1 MRVPIALILIA
12 IVVAAAAF
20 VADHPG
26 QVDITWQGW
35 EIETSVGVLAGAVVA
50 VLLVLGAIGAILR
63 TLLRM
68 PGNFARRRRERRR
81 RAGYASLAG
90 GFAAIAAG
98 DAPEAQRA
106 ARRAAALLDDAPLT
120 LALSAQA
127 AELEGDGAA
136 ARRLQNAMLERPETA
151 LLGLRGLYVEA
162 MRAGDAAAALELAE
176 RARRLRPQLPWAAEA
191 VLDLQIRA
199 GRWSEAR
206 DTLADAAH
214 RRIVPPERARR
225 HRSAILIELSRASER
240 AGEGR
245 HAASFAAQAVTL
257 TPERAAPACREAEAL
272 IALGRTRAAGKAI
285 ERAWRTTPH
294 PELARLYGGLH
305 PNGTPLGR
313 LTAAQDLAGENP
325 DCEDSRVIVAE
336 AALDARL
343 WGEARRHL
351 SLAVAA
357 APPPGPSRRLCRLM
371 ARLEE
376 NEHNDAASTREWLDR
391 AVSAP
396 PDPRYVCTRCGAE
409 GPVWHAL
416 CPGCGGFDTLA
427 WQAGAAPAR
436 AVIPP
441 AAGLAA
447 PAQTLLPAPTGLA
460 PP

>member
-26 QVDITWQGW
+26 RVDITWQGW
-35 EIETSVGVLAGAVVA
+35 EIETSVGVLAGAVVV
-50 VLLVLGAIGAILR
+50 VLGVLGALGS
-63 TLLRM
+63 LLRKVFRM
-68 PGNFARRRRERRR
+68 PANFARRRRERRR

-98 DAPEAQRA
+98 DAVEAQRS

-127 AELEGDGAA
+127 AQLEGDAAA
-136 ARRLQNAMLERPETA
+136 ARRMQNAMLERPETA
-151 LLGLRGLYVEA
+151 LLGLRGLYLEA
-162 MRAGDAAAALELAE
+162 RQAGDAAAALDLAQ

-191 VLDLQIRA
+191 VLELQMRA
-199 GRWSEAR
+199 GHWDEAR

-214 RRIVPPERARR
+214 RQIVPLERARR
-225 HRSAILIELSRASER
+225 HRSAILVELSRTAER
-240 AGEGR
+240 NGERR

-257 TPERAAPACREAEAL
+257 TPDRAAPALREAEAL

-294 PELARLYGGLH
+294 PELARLYTGLH
-305 PNGTPLGR
+305 ADGAPLAR
-313 LTAAQDLAGENP
+313 LTAAQRLAGENP
-325 DCEDSRVIVAE
+325 DSEDSHVLVAE

-351 SLAVAA
+351 TLAIAA

-376 NEHNDAASTREWLDR
+376 SEHDNAAGTREWLDR

-396 PDPRYVCTRCGAE
+396 PDPRYVCVSCGGEA
-409 GPVWHAL
+409 PIWHAL
-416 CPGCGGFDTLA
+416 CPSCGGFDTLA
-427 WQAGAAPAR
+427 WQAGTAPAR
-436 AVIPP
+436 TVLAP
-441 AAGLAA
+441 AAVA
-447 PAQTLLPAPTGLA
+447 PTLLPAPTGLA

>member
-26 QVDITWQGW
+26 QVEITWQGW
-35 EIETSVGVLAGAVVA
+35 EIETSVGVLAGAIVV
-50 VLLVLGAIGAILR
+50 VLGVLGAVGAVLR
-63 TLLRM
+63 WLFRV
-68 PGNFARRRRERRR
+68 PANFARRRRERRR
-81 RAGYASLAG
+81 RAGYAALAG

-98 DAPEAQRA
+98 DTPEAQRS

-127 AELEGDGAA
+127 AELDGDAAA
-136 ARRLQNAMLERPETA
+136 ARRLQTAMLERPETV
-151 LLGLRGLYVEA
+151 LLGLRGLYTEA
-162 MRAGDAAAALELAE
+162 RSAGDAAALDLAE
-176 RARRLRPQLPWAAEA
+176 RARRLRPQLPWAVEA
-191 VLDLQIRA
+191 VLELQIRA
-199 GRWSEAR
+199 GRWTEAR

-225 HRSAILIELSRASER
+225 HRSAILVELSRAAER
-240 AGEGR
+240 NGELR

-257 TPERAAPACREAEAL
+257 TPDRAAPAIREAEAL

-285 ERAWRTTPH
+285 ERAWRSAPH
-294 PELARLYGGLH
+294 PELRRLYDNLH
-305 PNGTPLGR
+305 PADAPLAR
-313 LTAAQDLAGENP
+313 LTAAQRLAGENP

-343 WGEARRHL
+343 WGEARRNL

-376 NEHNDAASTREWLDR
+376 SEHNDAASARQWLDR

-396 PDPRYVCTRCGAE
+396 PDPRYVCTRCGTEESA
-409 GPVWHAL
+409 WHAL
-416 CPGCGGFDTLA
+416 CPSCGGFDTLA
-427 WQAGAAPAR
+427 WTAGAMATHPA
-436 AVIPP
+436 I
-441 AAGLAA
+441 AAAA

-460 PP
+460 RP